1 MDKKIIKIGVKER
14 LDLIIKEL
22 GISGRTFSRECGFSE
37 SYFASINDGIGADK
51 LNKILSTYPQ
61 FSAHWLITGDGE
73 MLTGKDNTN
82 QIKSDMTQKF
92 FDELEQRNN
101 QFNELLEQNSR
112 LISVIENMTGTSS
125 KQSHVG

>member
-1 MDKKIIKIGVKER
+1 
-14 LDLIIKEL
+14 
-22 GISGRTFSRECGFSE
+22 
-37 SYFASINDGIGADK
+37 
-51 LNKILSTYPQ
+51 
-61 FSAHWLITGDGE
+61 
-73 MLTGKDNTN
+73 
-82 QIKSDMTQKF
+82 MTQKF

>member
-1 MDKKIIKIGVKER
+1 MNKKIIKIGVKER

-22 GISGRTFSRECGFSE
+22 GISGGFSE

-82 QIKSDMTQKF
+82 QIKNDMTQKF

>member
-1 MDKKIIKIGVKER
+1 MNKKIIKTGIKGR

-22 GISGRTFSRECGFSE
+22 GVSGRTFSKECGFSE

-51 LNKILSTYPQ
+51 INKILSIYPQ

-73 MLTGKDNTN
+73 MLTVKDESNPTKN
-82 QIKSDMTQKF
+82 DMTQKF
-92 FDELEQRNN
+92 FEELEQRNK

-112 LISVIENMTGTSS
+112 LISVIENMTGTSF

>member
-1 MDKKIIKIGVKER
+1 M
-14 LDLIIKEL
+14 
-22 GISGRTFSRECGFSE
+22 
-37 SYFASINDGIGADK
+37 
-51 LNKILSTYPQ
+51 
-61 FSAHWLITGDGE
+61 LITGDGE

-82 QIKSDMTQKF
+82 QIKNDMTQKF

>member
-1 MDKKIIKIGVKER
+1 MNKKIIKTGIKGR
-14 LDLIIKEL
+14 LDLIINEL
-22 GISGRTFSRECGFSE
+22 GVSGRTFSKECGFSE

-51 LNKILSTYPQ
+51 INKILSTYPQ

-73 MLTGKDNTN
+73 MLTVKDESNPTKN
-82 QIKSDMTQKF
+82 DMTQKF
-92 FDELEQRNN
+92 FEELEQRNK

-112 LISVIENMTGTSS
+112 LISVIENMTGTSF